1 MLHSTSSKITIRQAM
16 NAQHVVLWMLFV
28 CVGVGCTQTPPNA
41 PRETPDV
48 RITYDPSSVITLTPQ
63 TLHQSANLA
72 RPGKM
77 VVLDSVLVVLD
88 DYGDPPLHLIDRR
101 TGAYLTSAGSRGEGP
116 GEFQGVWDV
125 DVASD
130 SQHVYVFDLAL
141 HRLTRL
147 HVPQALR
154 DEAAFDSST
163 ISLTGPSPHDVL
175 LPPGDSTFWAT
186 AMLSEPGR
194 WGVYDSDG
202 VYQTARGPSLP
213 SIQDAPQPVLQHAYQ
228 STAAFH
234 PSKSKLALATFYADR
249 IDIVE
254 PGGNHLVHVHGPGFF
269 PPIFE
274 VGSRGGNPVRRT
286 TEDTRYGYMD
296 VVATSSRVYALYSGR
311 TRSKAG
317 NLGNRVHVLDWQGRL
332 HAVYDLKGGYRSIA
346 LSPRA
351 DVLYASRRSPR
362 VEIAAFRLPS
372 P

>member
-1 MLHSTSSKITIRQAM
+1 MKKARPIL
-16 NAQHVVLWMLFV
+16 LWMLCACF
-28 CVGVGCTQTPPNA
+28 GVACTQPSTDSPY
-41 PRETPDV
+41 ETPDV
-48 RITYDPSSVITLTPQ
+48 RLTYDSSSVVTLTPQ

-101 TGAYLTSAGSRGEGP
+101 TGAYLKAAGSRGDGP

-125 DVASD
+125 DVAPD

-147 HVPQALR
+147 SVPRALR
-154 DEAAFDSST
+154 NQAAFDSST

-186 AMLSEPGR
+186 AMLSEAGR
-194 WGVYDSDG
+194 WGVYDDEG
-202 VYQTARGPSLP
+202 AYRAARGPSLP
-213 SIQDAPQPVLQHAYQ
+213 RIQDAPEPVLQHAYQ
-228 STAAFH
+228 STAALH
-234 PSKSKLALATFYADR
+234 PSKSKLALAAFYADR
-249 IDIVE
+249 IDIFKSS
-254 PGGNHLVHVHGPGFF
+254 GTHLVHTHGPGFF

-274 VGSRGGNPVRRT
+274 IGMRGGNPARRT
-286 TEDTRYGYMD
+286 TEKTRYGYMD
-296 VVATSSRVYALYSGR
+296 VVATSSHIYALYSGR

-317 NLGNRVHVLDWQGRL
+317 NLGNRVHVLDWEGRL
-332 HAVYDLKGGYRSIA
+332 QAVYDLKGGYRSIA
-346 LSPRA
+346 ISPGA
-351 DVLYASRRSPR
+351 DVLYASRLSPH
-362 VEIAAFRLPS
+362 VEISAFRLPS